1 MSKKNIAKCG
11 LFSLIV
17 SLSGCFW
24 FDENDTIQIADN
36 YQVVTTSD
44 GNNFLYFTIS
54 KEDVTEPLL
63 SGISL
68 IGTTDSCL
76 AACKANHYYL
86 FSLRQPTREAVV
98 ATRIGP
104 LTKVAFRSRIYQL
117 TGDSTLQ
124 LRPI

>member
-1 MSKKNIAKCG
+1 MSRKIIAKCG
-11 LFSLIV
+11 LPLLII

-24 FDENDTIQIADN
+24 FDENDTTQVTDK

-44 GNNFLYFTIS
+44 GNNFLYFTGPE
-54 KEDVTEPLL
+54 EDITEPLL

-76 AACKANHYYL
+76 VACKANRYYL
-86 FSLRQPTREAVV
+86 FSLRQTTREAAVT
-98 ATRIGP
+98 TRIGP
-104 LTKVAFRSRIYQL
+104 LTKVAFHSKMYRM